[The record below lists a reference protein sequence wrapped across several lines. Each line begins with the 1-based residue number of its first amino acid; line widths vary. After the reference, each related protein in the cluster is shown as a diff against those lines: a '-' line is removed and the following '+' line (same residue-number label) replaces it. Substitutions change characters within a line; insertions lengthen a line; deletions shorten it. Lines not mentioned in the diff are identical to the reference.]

1 MKPKFRTVSASL
13 ISGAEAT
20 LMRRP
25 GTMFSD
31 IALER
36 ERGDALVFL
45 LYFESLFLS
54 VLFSLCFNNFPISCI
69 DNHPI

>member
-1 MKPKFRTVSASL
+1 
-13 ISGAEAT
+13 
-20 LMRRP
+20 MRRL